1 MNLEKIEQ
9 LDYLEY
15 LLSMLTPRQR
25 SLVYDKYVMGFT
37 AKEIGMGLEGVSYH
51 IPRSLMNGANMDRY
65 ISSRHAHVIRL
76 LKHADRAYRRAHGV
90 RSTQHGVS

>member
-1 MNLEKIEQ
+1 MSLEKLEQ

-25 SLVYDKYVMGFT
+25 ALVSDKYVMGFT
-37 AKEIGMGLEGVSYH
+37 AKEIGIGVDGVSYY
-51 IPRSLMNGANMDRY
+51 IPRSLMNGVNMDRY
-65 ISSRHAHVIRL
+65 ISSRHTHIIRL
-76 LKHADRAYRRAHGV
+76 LKQADRAYRRAHGV